1 MKNII
6 KTFVFILGIISM
18 AAALSPAA
26 LADRGKV
33 EPNCRVTVHNDSC
46 YEIYVMIDDRNEGKL
61 YKNYSHEYR
70 VERFG
75 TIRVEAEVG
84 GNTARKSVDFRP
96 SSQSAEVT
104 FKTDD
109 FPDMPKY
116 KIP

>member
-1 MKNII
+1 MKNINKI
-6 KTFVFILGIISM
+6 FILILGIITLG
-18 AAALSPAA
+18 LSLTEAVS
-26 LADRGKV
+26 ADHRKP

-96 SSQSAEVT
+96 SSQTAEVT